1 MDKEGNYTKEAAGFV
16 SQGSGAPLYDAGAT
30 FKDDKGKTRLLRNQ
44 PDAPQPRK
52 PSEPLFKDT
61 GITSSEER
69 DMRNIPSEVLRSRIT
84 TDRSGQ
90 LRKTARD
97 ARIELLSR
105 GATIP
110 AVPASR
116 EDRESRL
123 TFFLPG
129 GTGEAKSTVPQK
141 PAPVTRLEPGQRG
154 PASSLQDRPPVGG
167 SDPAVKKRIGADFSQ
182 IVNKGLQDINRT
194 VAPDKRQAAIQNLQ
208 EKVREKMKTREAGG
222 LIIDDI
228 QNLSNL

>member
-1 MDKEGNYTKEAAGFV
+1 
-16 SQGSGAPLYDAGAT
+16 
-30 FKDDKGKTRLLRNQ
+30 
-44 PDAPQPRK
+44 
-52 PSEPLFKDT
+52 
-61 GITSSEER
+61 
-69 DMRNIPSEVLRSRIT
+69 MRNIPSEQLRSRIT

-129 GTGEAKSTVPQK
+129 GTGEAKSTVPQRR
-141 PAPVTRLEPGQRG
+141 APSTRLEPGQRG
-154 PASSLQDRPPVGG
+154 PASSLQDRPPIGG

-194 VAPDKRQAAIQNLQ
+194 VAPDKRQSAIQNLQ